1 MKLLKSEKAALLITV
16 LFLVLALGFALGG
29 RSRDTSVVE
38 TEFAVKS
45 SGDIYL
51 QEISS
56 TGKMPNAATALIN
69 INTCTK
75 EQLESLPGIG
85 PILAERIIEFRRQN
99 GGFKTI
105 EDITK
110 VQGIGASVY
119 EDIYRMIC
127 TQ

>member
-1 MKLLKSEKAALLITV
+1 MIITA
-16 LFLVLALGFALGG
+16 LFLVLVVGFVLGG
-29 RSRDTSVVE
+29 RGNDAEVVV

-45 SGDIYL
+45 NSELYEQTAASGDN
-51 QEISS
+51 ENE
-56 TGKMPNAATALIN
+56 TERIN

-75 EQLESLPGIG
+75 QQLETLPGIG
-85 PILAERIIEFRRQN
+85 PVLAERIIEFRNKN

-110 VQGIGASVY
+110 VSGIGAAIY
-119 EDIYRMIC
+119 EDIYRLIC

>member
-1 MKLLKSEKAALLITV
+1 MKLLKSEKAALIITA
-16 LFLVLALGFALGG
+16 LFLVLVVGFGLGG
-29 RSRDTSVVE
+29 RGNDAEVVV

-45 SGDIYL
+45 NSELYEQTAASGDK
-51 QEISS
+51 ENE
-56 TGKMPNAATALIN
+56 TERIN

-75 EQLESLPGIG
+75 QQLETLPGIG
-85 PILAERIIEFRRQN
+85 PVLAERIIEFRDEN

-110 VQGIGASVY
+110 VSGIGAAIY
-119 EDIYRMIC
+119 EDIYRLIC